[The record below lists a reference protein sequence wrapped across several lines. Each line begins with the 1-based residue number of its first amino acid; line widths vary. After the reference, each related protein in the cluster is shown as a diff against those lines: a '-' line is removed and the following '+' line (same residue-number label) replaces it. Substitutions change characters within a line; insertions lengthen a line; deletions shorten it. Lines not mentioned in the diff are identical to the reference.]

1 MLVEET
7 QDSLALFPIYSKNLD
22 VSRVGDFYKKTEF
35 SYWCMYRLI
44 TVIVKQL
51 LFLLKILNGLYCS
64 NVMVFYFLNV
74 LVQPCYNIITQN
86 SFLML

>member
-1 MLVEET
+1 M
-7 QDSLALFPIYSKNLD
+7 
-22 VSRVGDFYKKTEF
+22 KKTEF